1 MGKIANFF
9 IASETNNYRPPVLS
23 AKAFLWYG
31 LALLLLR
38 VLLGVTVVSGSGVD
52 SQTLMD
58 LINEERQ
65 ARNVNPLFIDQGLRV
80 AAAEKS
86 ADMIERD
93 YFAHV
98 DPDGNYVW
106 GRIVAAGYA
115 PYKMLGENLAV
126 NFATNE
132 GMIAAWLQSPKHR
145 DNLLN
150 PEFVDQGLSAMYG
163 DYQGKYTNLTTSLFG
178 VLAPGFTR
186 EHDQVLAAEP
196 VKKSETPPPPE
207 TKAAVTKN
215 EPPKRFQPSPEQ
227 ERQPAEV
234 TPGVPAET
242 TQVSGTNP
250 LFGWPR
256 LFFTLFGVLLLFIL
270 AIDSV
275 IILKHETS
283 VGRSHSSYHLSSFL
297 LLVLIS
303 I

>member
-86 ADMIERD
+86 ADMIER
-93 YFAHV
+93 
-98 DPDGNYVW
+98 
-106 GRIVAAGYA
+106 RIVAAGYA

-196 VKKSETPPPPE
+196 VK
-207 TKAAVTKN
+207 
-215 EPPKRFQPSPEQ
+215 
-227 ERQPAEV
+227 
-234 TPGVPAET
+234 
-242 TQVSGTNP
+242 
-250 LFGWPR
+250 
-256 LFFTLFGVLLLFIL
+256 
-270 AIDSV
+270 
-275 IILKHETS
+275 
-283 VGRSHSSYHLSSFL
+283 
-297 LLVLIS
+297 
-303 I
+303 